1 MGIFGRDKK
10 KHSSLVGPT
19 LAHLYEIVPP
29 DGYALL
35 TGLLSG
41 APSGSE
47 ILIIYSGPE
56 FEAFQKMANI
66 IKKTLLPDP
75 SVIAALRLAGGGVM
89 FVKGDFT
96 ETAFAELPTQIRQY
110 FNGIMRADVNITSGR
125 YAASELREPPKKG
138 DVPATTGTA
147 AGDTSVGPART
158 VPGPTAKALATAEA
172 YISRDHP
179 LDASSKM
186 LGIRGTRPAYTVVS
200 NQVGRSSYP
209 HIDMKIVSVASCLP
223 GEDIALNDTQKVARM
238 ALEAIQHYASLP
250 GVQAF
255 FLAPYHLR
263 TGTASKGSTVPP
275 EEECRVYAGVE
286 NLLLDIYDELPPHGT
301 ITDEIVEQRVH
312 RLLNSN

>member
-1 MGIFGRDKK
+1 MSIFGRGKK

-19 LAHLYEIVPP
+19 LAHLYEMIPP
-29 DGYALL
+29 DGYASL
-35 TGLLSG
+35 TEFLSG

-47 ILIIYSGPE
+47 ILIIYEGPE
-56 FEAFQKMANI
+56 FKAFQAMSNI

-96 ETAFAELPTQIRQY
+96 EPALAELPKQIRQY
-110 FNGIMRADVNITSGR
+110 FDGIMHADVTITSGR

-138 DVPATTGTA
+138 DVPATTGAA
-147 AGDTSVGPART
+147 AGDTSVGPERT
-158 VPGPTAKALATAEA
+158 VPGPTEKALAMAEE

-179 LDASSKM
+179 LDTSSKM
-186 LGIRGTRPAYTVVS
+186 LGIRGTRPAYQVVS

-223 GEDIALNDTQKVARM
+223 GEDIAVNDTQKIARM

-255 FLAPYHLR
+255 FLAPHHHR
-263 TGTASKGSTVPP
+263 SGTATKGSVVPP
-275 EEECRVYAGVE
+275 EEQCRVYAGVE
-286 NLLLDIYDELPPHGT
+286 NLLLDIYDELPPNGT
-301 ITDEIVEQRVH
+301 ITDEIVEQRID